1 MLTKDKFAHASL
13 PVLALLM
20 LSGCESGPQVRSVS
34 EPGANLASYHT
45 YSFAAQPGTNRGGN
59 VTPLTTFFE
68 SAIAREMNVRGY
80 LQVPSGGDLLV
91 NFNAR
96 VTEKADIQST
106 PGVGPYGYGYYG
118 YRGGLYSGPE
128 VQTVRYKVGT
138 ANIDVVDAK
147 RKVVVWEGIAEQEL
161 TGEIM
166 QNPQPAIDNVVAKM
180 FTQFPGR
187 AAPSGAAPSG

>member
-1 MLTKDKFAHASL
+1 MMIKDTSARLSFIALA
-13 PVLALLM
+13 ALL
-20 LSGCESGPQVRSVS
+20 LAGCETGPQVRSVA
-34 EPGANLASYHT
+34 EPGANLSVYHT
-45 YSFAAQPGTNRGGN
+45 YSFVAEPGTNRGGN

-68 SAIAREMNVRGY
+68 SAITREMNARGF
-80 LQVPSGGDLLV
+80 QRVESGGDLLV

-106 PGVGPYGYGYYG
+106 PAPGPYYGYGYYG
-118 YRGGLYSGPE
+118 YRGGMYAGPE

-147 RKVVVWEGIAEQEL
+147 RKVGVWEGIAEQEL
-161 TGEIM
+161 TDQVM
-166 QNPQPAIDNVVAKM
+166 QNPQPAIDNVVTKM

-187 AAPSGAAPSG
+187 AAGA

>member
-1 MLTKDKFAHASL
+1 MMTTDTCARLSL
-13 PVLALLM
+13 IALAALM
-20 LSGCESGPQVRSVS
+20 LAGCETGPQIRSVS
-34 EPGANLASYHT
+34 EPGANLASYRT

-59 VTPLTTFFE
+59 VTPLTTFFQT
-68 SAIAREMNVRGY
+68 AITREMTARGF
-80 LQVPSGGDLLV
+80 QHVDSGGDLLV

-96 VTEKADIQST
+96 VSEKADIQST
-106 PGVGPYGYGYYG
+106 PGPGPYYGYGYYG

-138 ANIDVVDAK
+138 ANIDVVDSK

-161 TGEIM
+161 SDQIM

-180 FTQFPGR
+180 FAQFPGR
-187 AAPSGAAPSG
+187 AAGS

>member
-1 MLTKDKFAHASL
+1 MTKDTCARLSL
-13 PVLALLM
+13 IALAALM
-20 LSGCESGPQVRSVS
+20 LAGCETGPQIRSVS
-34 EPGANLASYHT
+34 EPGANLASYRT
-45 YSFAAQPGTNRGGN
+45 YSFVAQPGTNRGGN

-68 SAIAREMNVRGY
+68 TAITREMNARGFQ
-80 LQVPSGGDLLV
+80 QVESGGDLLV

-106 PGVGPYGYGYYG
+106 PGPGPYYGYGYYG
-118 YRGGLYSGPE
+118 YRGSLYAGPE

-138 ANIDVVDAK
+138 ANVDVVDAK

-161 TGEIM
+161 TSDVM
-166 QNPQPAIDNVVAKM
+166 QNPQGAVSNAVAKM

-187 AAPSGAAPSG
+187 AAAGS

>member
-1 MLTKDKFAHASL
+1 MITKDACACLSL
-13 PVLALLM
+13 LALVA
-20 LSGCESGPQVRSVS
+20 LSLAGCETEPQVRSVS
-34 EPGANLASYHT
+34 APGANMSAYRT

-68 SAIAREMNVRGY
+68 TAISREMNARGY
-80 LQVPSGGDLLV
+80 QQVESGGDLLV

-96 VTEKADIQST
+96 VTEKTDIQST
-106 PGVGPYGYGYYG
+106 PGPAYGYGYYG
-118 YRGGLYSGPE
+118 YRGGMYMGPE

-147 RKVVVWEGIAEQEL
+147 RKVVVWEGVVDREL
-161 TGEIM
+161 TDEVM
-166 QNPQPAIDNVVAKM
+166 KNPQPAVDGAVAKM

-187 AAPSGAAPSG
+187 AAPP

>member
-1 MLTKDKFAHASL
+1 MPTAVAAIKTAPSTDIIDVRWGWWPGIGVGIGLG
-13 PVLALLM
+13 LL
-20 LSGCESGPQVRSVS
+20 
-34 EPGANLASYHT
+34 GAAIAAPYYGYGYPYYYGYPYGYASY
-45 YSFAAQPGTNRGGN
+45 
-59 VTPLTTFFE
+59 
-68 SAIAREMNVRGY
+68 GY
-80 LQVPSGGDLLV
+80 PY
-91 NFNAR
+91 A
-96 VTEKADIQST
+96 
-106 PGVGPYGYGYYG
+106 YGYGYYG

>member
-1 MLTKDKFAHASL
+1 MIKATGARLSLIALAAVMLA
-13 PVLALLM
+13 
-20 LSGCESGPQVRSVS
+20 GCETGPQIRSVS
-34 EPGANLASYHT
+34 EPGANLAAYRT

-59 VTPLTTFFE
+59 VTPLTTFFQT
-68 SAIAREMNVRGY
+68 AITREMNARGF
-80 LQVPSGGDLLV
+80 QHVESGGDLLI

-96 VTEKADIQST
+96 VSEKADIQST
-106 PGVGPYGYGYYG
+106 PGPGPYYGYGYYG
-118 YRGGLYSGPE
+118 YRGGMYAGPE

-161 TGEIM
+161 TDDVM
-166 QNPQPAIDNVVAKM
+166 RNPQAAVDHAVGKM

-187 AAPSGAAPSG
+187 PPAAS

>member
-1 MLTKDKFAHASL
+1 
-13 PVLALLM
+13 
-20 LSGCESGPQVRSVS
+20 
-34 EPGANLASYHT
+34 
-45 YSFAAQPGTNRGGN
+45 
-59 VTPLTTFFE
+59 
-68 SAIAREMNVRGY
+68 MNARGY
-80 LQVPSGGDLLV
+80 QQVESGGDLMI

-106 PGVGPYGYGYYG
+106 PGAGPYYGYGYYG
-118 YRGGLYSGPE
+118 YRGGLYAGPE

-161 TGEIM
+161 TSDVM
-166 QNPQPAIDNVVAKM
+166 QNPEAAVSAAVTKM

-187 AAPSGAAPSG
+187 AAAS

>member
-1 MLTKDKFAHASL
+1 MVA
-13 PVLALLM
+13 
-20 LSGCESGPQVRSVS
+20 GCETGPQIRSVT
-34 EPGANLASYHT
+34 EPGANLASYRT

-59 VTPLTTFFE
+59 VTPLTTFFKT
-68 SAIAREMNVRGY
+68 AIAREMNARGFQ
-80 LQVPSGGDLLV
+80 QVDSGGDLLV

-106 PGVGPYGYGYYG
+106 PGPGPYYGYGYYG
-118 YRGGLYSGPE
+118 YRGGLYAGPE

-161 TGEIM
+161 TDDVM
-166 QNPQPAIDNVVAKM
+166 RNPQPAIDNVVTKM

-187 AAPSGAAPSG
+187 AAAS

>member
-1 MLTKDKFAHASL
+1 MMMTKGACARLSFIA
-13 PVLALLM
+13 LAALIVA
-20 LSGCESGPQVRSVS
+20 GCETGPQVRSVS
-34 EPGANLASYHT
+34 EPGANLSLYHT
-45 YSFAAQPGTNRGGN
+45 YSFVAEPGTNRGGN

-68 SAIAREMNVRGY
+68 SAISREMNARGF
-80 LQVPSGGDLLV
+80 QRVDSGGDLLV

-106 PGVGPYGYGYYG
+106 PGTGPYYGYGYYG

-161 TGEIM
+161 TDDVM
-166 QNPQPAIDNVVAKM
+166 RNPQAAVDNAVAKM
-180 FTQFPGR
+180 FTQFPAR
-187 AAPSGAAPSG
+187 PAAS

>member
-1 MLTKDKFAHASL
+1 MLTKDTFAHPSL

-147 RKVVVWEGIAEQEL
+147 RKVVGWEGVIEREL
-161 TGEIM
+161 NDDVM
-166 QNPQPAIDNVVAKM
+166 RNPQVAIDNAVAKM
-180 FTQFPGR
+180 FAQFPGR
-187 AAPSGAAPSG
+187 AAAS

>member
-1 MLTKDKFAHASL
+1 MKTKDTCARLSL
-13 PVLALLM
+13 IAIAAVVVA
-20 LSGCESGPQVRSVS
+20 GCETGAQVRSVS
-34 EPGANLASYHT
+34 EPGANLASYRT

-68 SAIAREMNVRGY
+68 TAITREMNARGY
-80 LQVPSGGDLLV
+80 QQVESGGDLMI

-106 PGVGPYGYGYYG
+106 PGAGPYYGYGYYG
-118 YRGGLYSGPE
+118 YRGGLYAGPE

-161 TGEIM
+161 TSDVM
-166 QNPQPAIDNVVAKM
+166 QNPEAAVSAAVTKM

-187 AAPSGAAPSG
+187 AAAS

>member
-1 MLTKDKFAHASL
+1 MKTKDTCARLSL
-13 PVLALLM
+13 IAIAAVVVA
-20 LSGCESGPQVRSVS
+20 GCETGAQVRSVS
-34 EPGANLASYHT
+34 EPGANLASYRT

-68 SAIAREMNVRGY
+68 TSITREMNARGY
-80 LQVPSGGDLLV
+80 QQVESGGDLMI

-106 PGVGPYGYGYYG
+106 PGAGPYYGYGYYG
-118 YRGGLYSGPE
+118 YRGGLYAGPE

-161 TGEIM
+161 TSDVM
-166 QNPQPAIDNVVAKM
+166 QNPEAAVSAAVTKM

-187 AAPSGAAPSG
+187 AAAS

>member
-1 MLTKDKFAHASL
+1 MLTGDTCARLSL
-13 PVLALLM
+13 IALAALM
-20 LSGCESGPQVRSVS
+20 LAACETGPQIRSVS
-34 EPGANLASYHT
+34 EPGANLSSYRT

-68 SAIAREMNVRGY
+68 TAITREMNARGY
-80 LQVPSGGDLLV
+80 QQVESGGDLMV

-106 PGVGPYGYGYYG
+106 PGPGPYYGYGYYG
-118 YRGGLYSGPE
+118 YRGGLYAGPE

-138 ANIDVVDAK
+138 ANVDVVDAK

-161 TGEIM
+161 NSDIM
-166 QNPQPAIDNVVAKM
+166 RNPQPAIDNVVAKM

-187 AAPSGAAPSG
+187 AAGS

>member
-1 MLTKDKFAHASL
+1 MMTKDICARVSL
-13 PVLALLM
+13 TALAALM
-20 LSGCESGPQVRSVS
+20 LAGCETGPQIRSVS
-34 EPGANLASYHT
+34 EPGANLASYRT

-59 VTPLTTFFE
+59 VTPLTTFFQT
-68 SAIAREMNVRGY
+68 AITREMNARGF
-80 LQVPSGGDLLV
+80 QHVESGGDLLI

-96 VTEKADIQST
+96 VSEKADIQST
-106 PGVGPYGYGYYG
+106 PGPGPYYGYGYYG
-118 YRGGLYSGPE
+118 YRGGMYAGPE

-161 TGEIM
+161 TDQVM
-166 QNPQPAIDNVVAKM
+166 QNPQPAIDNVVTKM

-187 AAPSGAAPSG
+187 AAGA

>member
-1 MLTKDKFAHASL
+1 MMTTHTCARLSL
-13 PVLALLM
+13 IALAALM
-20 LSGCESGPQVRSVS
+20 LAGCETGPRIRSVS
-34 EPGANLASYHT
+34 EPGANLASYRT

-68 SAIAREMNVRGY
+68 TPIAREMNARGFQ
-80 LQVPSGGDLLV
+80 QVESGGDLLV

-106 PGVGPYGYGYYG
+106 PGPGPYYGYGYYG
-118 YRGGLYSGPE
+118 YRGGLYAGPE

-161 TGEIM
+161 TDDVM
-166 QNPQPAIDNVVAKM
+166 RNPQPAIDNVVTKM

-187 AAPSGAAPSG
+187 AAGS